1 MAFPISFGIGN
12 TLMAFLTCRPFA
24 KNWDPLL
31 PGVCGSTIDALLAT
45 SIVNLNVDLIILILP
60 MPMIWR
66 LQMAARRKIA
76 LTITFG
82 LGLV

>member
-12 TLMAFLTCRPFA
+12 ILIPFLFCRPFH

-31 PGVCGSTIDALLAT
+31 PGVCGSTIDAVLAT
-45 SIVNLNVDLIILILP
+45 SIVNLSIDLMIIVLP

-66 LQMAARRKIA
+66 LQMAARRKVA

-82 LGLV
+82 LGFM